1 LSQLAVEF
9 VGTFFLVM
17 TVNLN
22 ITDDTQGA
30 VLNPLAIG
38 SILVVMIFMVGHIS
52 GAHYNPAVTLAVL
65 LSGRQKISIPLSIGY
80 WIVQIIGG
88 LLGAITAY
96 GLSGQAGSPSPAP
109 YTPGQAFG
117 AEILF
122 TFALC
127 SVVLNVAT
135 TKSQEG
141 NSFFGLAIGFT
152 LLSGAGSVGYISGAV
167 FNPAVGTGLTLTR
180 AIFKHGSAKYLWIY
194 WVAPLSGGL
203 AASLFFRLVNRKE
216 YVREY
221 TTIQDTTPRY

>member
-1 LSQLAVEF
+1 VEEK
-9 VGTFFLVM
+9 
-17 TVNLN
+17 
-22 ITDDTQGA
+22 
-30 VLNPLAIG
+30 
-38 SILVVMIFMVGHIS
+38 
-52 GAHYNPAVTLAVL
+52 
-65 LSGRQKISIPLSIGY
+65 KISIQLSVGY
-80 WIVQIIGG
+80 WIVQVIGG
-88 LLGAITAY
+88 LCGAMTAY
-96 GLSGQAGSPSPAP
+96 GLSGQAGSPSPPP

-152 LLSGAGSVGYISGAV
+152 LLCGAGSVGYISGAV

-180 AIFKHGSAKYLWIY
+180 AMFKHGSAQYLWIY
-194 WVAPLSGGL
+194 WVAPLSGAL
-203 AASLFFRLVNRKE
+203 VAAFFFRFVNRKE
-216 YVREY
+216 YEREY